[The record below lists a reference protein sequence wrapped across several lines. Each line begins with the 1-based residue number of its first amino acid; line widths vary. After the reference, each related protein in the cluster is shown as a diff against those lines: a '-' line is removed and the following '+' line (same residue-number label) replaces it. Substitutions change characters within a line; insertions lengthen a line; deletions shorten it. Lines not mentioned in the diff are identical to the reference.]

1 MGIAATVAAIAAA
14 AGFLGTT
21 INRSDKGSNSFV
33 AYKKYA
39 DTIKSLGMS
48 DSVSPEDIIGN
59 MYLAGELDAK
69 AYKRSLSILKDTESG
84 GKAFDTD
91 NYANIFSKEFW
102 IEFGTMLGHTGKTH
116 KEATDLWNQMA
127 DYLPAL
133 NKIKGMTKK
142 EIENAIYSG
151 VTQAPYAPAPTYEDT
166 NIDLNGGMR
175 DVEPVK
181 FWTGQELADLHN
193 IDYDPNNYY
202 DLIKNSTT
210 AQKNLAEFKSDQL
223 NNASTYND
231 VADRTSYLNSI
242 RNSKA
247 EAIAT
252 GTTAGQRAANEVL
265 ANQQALTKYAT
276 NQNDV
281 AANRMKAVDDTL
293 LSDAQ
298 AKLNARNYFDKLA
311 QSLSKDSLTLYQN
324 DTDRFGQDML
334 SNAEIYKANQALLA
348 QRLLSNAEMWS
359 NNLSANANIGAYNT
373 AARAPADEVNW
384 VFNNALR
391 AYNGDVLKA
400 FNYTTNNINNNYNG
414 TSSVYDYINSVLNK
428 N

>member
-1 MGIAATVAAIAAA
+1 MGTAAIIAALVIT
-14 AGFLGTT
+14 AGTLISHEVT
-21 INRSDKGSNSFV
+21 GSKDLDTFRNYSN
-33 AYKKYA
+33 
-39 DTIKSLGMS
+39 TIKSLGLS
-48 DSVSPEDIIGN
+48 DSLSPEDIVGN
-59 MYLAGELDAK
+59 MYLAGKLDAK
-69 AYKRSLSILKDTESG
+69 AYKDSLNILNNTESA
-84 GKAFDTD
+84 GKAFMSD
-91 NYANIFSKEFW
+91 NATNIFSKEFW
-102 IEFGTMLGHTGKTH
+102 NQVGYLAFHHGSTH
-116 KEATDLWNQMA
+116 KEVQDLWKQMT

-133 NKIKGMTKK
+133 NKIKGMTK
-142 EIENAIYSG
+142 EEVEDAIYSG

-166 NIDLNGGMR
+166 NINLNEGMR

-231 VADRTSYLNSI
+231 IADRTSYLSSI
-242 RNSKA
+242 RNNKA

-265 ANQQALTKYAT
+265 ANKQALTQYAT
-276 NQNDV
+276 NQNEV
-281 AANRMKAVDDTL
+281 AADRMKVVDDTL

-359 NNLSANANIGAYNT
+359 NNLSANANINAYNT

-391 AYNGDVLKA
+391 AYDGDVLKA
-400 FNYTTNNINNNYNG
+400 FNYTTNNINNGYNG

>member
-1 MGIAATVAAIAAA
+1 MGTAAIIAALVAT
-14 AGFLGTT
+14 AGAFISNEVT
-21 INRSDKGSNSFV
+21 GSKDLDTFRNYSN
-33 AYKKYA
+33 
-39 DTIKSLGMS
+39 TIKSLGLS
-48 DSVSPEDIIGN
+48 DSLSPEDIVGN
-59 MYLAGELDAK
+59 MYLAGKLDAK
-69 AYKRSLSILKDTESG
+69 AYKDSLDILNNTESA
-84 GKAFDTD
+84 GKAFMSDKAT
-91 NYANIFSKEFW
+91 NIFSKEFW
-102 IEFGTMLGHTGKTH
+102 NQVGYLAFHSGSTH
-116 KEATDLWNQMA
+116 KEVQDLWKQMT

-142 EIENAIYSG
+142 EIEDAIYSG

-247 EAIAT
+247 EAIAS

-400 FNYTTNNINNNYNG
+400 FNYTTNNINNSYNG

>member
-1 MGIAATVAAIAAA
+1 MGTAALIAGIALIGVEAHMLGHEYQGANALDAYRNYANTV
-14 AGFLGTT
+14 
-21 INRSDKGSNSFV
+21 
-33 AYKKYA
+33 
-39 DTIKSLGMS
+39 KSLGLS
-48 DSVSPEDIIGN
+48 DSLSPEDVIGN
-59 MYLAGELDAK
+59 MYLAGALDAE
-69 AYKRSLSILKDTESG
+69 AYKKSLNLLNNTESAG
-84 GKAFDTD
+84 EALMSKNAS
-91 NYANIFSKEFW
+91 NIFSKEFW
-102 IEFGTMLGHTGKTH
+102 KELGYMTLHTNGTH
-116 KEATDLWNQMA
+116 KEVQDLWKQMTE
-127 DYLPAL
+127 YLPAL
-133 NKIKGMTKK
+133 NKIKGMTKE
-142 EIENAIYSG
+142 EIEDAIYSG
-151 VTQAPYAPAPTYEDT
+151 VTQAPYAPDPTYEDT
-166 NIDLNGGMR
+166 NIDLNEGMR

-193 IDYDPNNYY
+193 IDYDPNSYY
-202 DLIKNSTT
+202 DLIKDSTS

-231 VADRTSYLNSI
+231 VADRTSYLSSI

-247 EAIAT
+247 EAIAS

-265 ANQQALTKYAT
+265 ANQQALTNYAT
-276 NQNDV
+276 NQNEV
-281 AANRMKAVDDTL
+281 ATNRMKTVDDTL

-298 AKLNARNYFDKLA
+298 AKLTARNYFDQLA

-359 NNLSANANIGAYNT
+359 NNISANANIGMYNA
-373 AARAPADEVNW
+373 AARAPSDEVNW

-391 AYNGDVLKA
+391 AYGGDVLKA
-400 FNYTTNNINNNYNG
+400 FNYTTNNINNSYNG

>member
-1 MGIAATVAAIAAA
+1 MGTAAIIAALVAT
-14 AGFLGTT
+14 AGYFISNEVT
-21 INRSDKGSNSFV
+21 GSKDLDTFRNYSN
-33 AYKKYA
+33 
-39 DTIKSLGMS
+39 TIKSLGLS
-48 DSVSPEDIIGN
+48 DSLSPEDIVGN
-59 MYLAGELDAK
+59 MYLAGKLDAK
-69 AYKRSLSILKDTESG
+69 AYKDSLDILNNTESA
-84 GKAFDTD
+84 GKAFMSD
-91 NYANIFSKEFW
+91 NATNIFSKDFW
-102 IEFGTMLGHTGKTH
+102 NQVGYLAFNSGSTH
-116 KEATDLWNQMA
+116 KEVQDLWKQMT

-133 NKIKGMTKK
+133 NKIKGMTK
-142 EIENAIYSG
+142 EEVEDAIYSG

-166 NIDLNGGMR
+166 NINLNEGMK

-210 AQKNLAEFKSDQL
+210 AQRNLAEFKSDQL

-231 VADRTSYLNSI
+231 IADRTSYLSSI
-242 RNSKA
+242 RNNKA
-247 EAIAT
+247 EAIAS

-265 ANQQALTKYAT
+265 ANKQALTKYAT
-276 NQNDV
+276 NQNEV
-281 AANRMKAVDDTL
+281 AADRMKVVDDTL

-359 NNLSANANIGAYNT
+359 NNVSANANINAYNT
-373 AARAPADEVNW
+373 AARAPSDEVNW

-391 AYNGDVLKA
+391 AYDGDVLKA
-400 FNYTTNNINNNYNG
+400 FNYTTNNINNSYNG

>member
-1 MGIAATVAAIAAA
+1 MGTAATIAAIVAAVAT
-14 AGFLGTT
+14 AGGLISHEVT
-21 INRSDKGSNSFV
+21 GSKDLDTFRNYSN
-33 AYKKYA
+33 
-39 DTIKSLGMS
+39 TIKSLGLS
-48 DSVSPEDIIGN
+48 DSLSPEDIVGN
-59 MYLAGELDAK
+59 MYLAGTLDAK
-69 AYKRSLSILKDTESG
+69 TYKKSLDLLNNTESA
-84 GKAFDTD
+84 GKAFMSD
-91 NYANIFSKEFW
+91 NSTNIFSKEFW
-102 IEFGTMLGHTGKTH
+102 NQVGYLAFHTGSTH
-116 KEATDLWNQMA
+116 KEVQDLWKQMT

-133 NKIKGMTKK
+133 NKIKGMTKE
-142 EIENAIYSG
+142 EIEDAIYSG
-151 VTQAPYAPAPTYEDT
+151 VTQAPYAPNPTYEDT
-166 NIDLNGGMR
+166 NIGLNEGMR

-202 DLIKNSTT
+202 DLIRNSTT

-242 RNSKA
+242 RNNKA
-247 EAIAT
+247 EAIAS

-281 AANRMKAVDDTL
+281 ATNRMKAVDDTL

-298 AKLNARNYFDKLA
+298 AKLTARNYFDKLA

-359 NNLSANANIGAYNT
+359 NNVGANANIGAYNA

-400 FNYTTNNINNNYNG
+400 FNYTTNNINNSYNG
-414 TSSVYDYINSVLNK
+414 ASSVYDYINSVLNK